1 MPNLVEDS
9 PIDLNNISSHF
20 FLDSEGY
27 KQLKKKKKK
36 PYRYLY
42 NLTTPRSK
50 RKALEKKVDIEQQNQ
65 VAKSWEAFIELYYN
79 NKLQNFSLRP
89 KKKFGHEK
97 IIWQYWGQGF
107 SESTLPDSVQLY
119 FKSIDK
125 HCADYKIIRLDD
137 ENIHEYLDLPPFVWN
152 KKNLDGFKPAF
163 FADLLRLALLDVYG
177 GVWLDA
183 TIYLTAPLPNML
195 KDNDFFMY
203 QRDQSAQN
211 KQHWHRFNSYY
222 FNWDSSHK
230 VNLLNSVIFARK
242 GNPVIHT
249 CLDLLLNFWQT
260 QEYIPHYFFFQ
271 ILFDTLITDKLA
283 QHQCAIVDDTK
294 PHLLVSVLQKTF
306 DKSEYQDIISQSSI
320 HKMSYVKET
329 KSGSYYEYLLNN
341 T

>member
-1 MPNLVEDS
+1 M
-9 PIDLNNISSHF
+9 
-20 FLDSEGY
+20 
-27 KQLKKKKKK
+27 
-36 PYRYLY
+36 
-42 NLTTPRSK
+42 
-50 RKALEKKVDIEQQNQ
+50 DIEQQNQ

-79 NKLQNFSLRP
+79 NKLQNFSLKP

-195 KDNDFFMY
+195 KDNNFFMY
-203 QRDQSAQN
+203 QRDQSVQN